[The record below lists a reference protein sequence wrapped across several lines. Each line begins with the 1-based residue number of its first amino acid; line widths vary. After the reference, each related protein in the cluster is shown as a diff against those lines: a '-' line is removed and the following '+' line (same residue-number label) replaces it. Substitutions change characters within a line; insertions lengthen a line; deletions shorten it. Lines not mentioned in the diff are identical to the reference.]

1 MLNLKDFILEAL
13 SDMDMEDYIVQALQ
27 DPERLH
33 KTYKFLTRTEFPF
46 NEYNEFLKAR
56 GLTPSDG
63 KYIRRIFKDNDDD
76 LDILLQIISK
86 SESVVLPTSEELLS
100 NPDQNIFT
108 LFENTTHISKET
120 LREIADL
127 TPPKSGVA
135 RGRFEILCCLL
146 LQDIMKNNAAPGKSS
161 DVNTDGLGKLEFKMD
176 GGRVKGQDL
185 AEPGKI
191 DSQML
196 KNIINKYF
204 NPKNKEDQAAL
215 NLIGKGNIFS
225 VKPKKQINNIQTIL
239 NDIIVKRIA
248 ETVPD
253 RGLAKELQQLLAD
266 SIIYQFD
273 PSAQSYKKDLE
284 AFFVRIWNEI
294 FDDRNK
300 EFKSEMFSKVF
311 GVIDTFFYQKSDDWD
326 CMVIFAPERKD
337 GQYTILTKDEVQ
349 DFYQI
354 WMNPKIKFTG
364 FVESGSPYG
373 FAVHIHKA

>member
-13 SDMDMEDYIVQALQ
+13 SDMDMEDYIIQALQ

-56 GLTPSDG
+56 GLTQSDG

-146 LQDIMKNNAAPGKSS
+146 LQDIMKNNTAPGKSS
-161 DVNTDGLGKLEFKMD
+161 DVNTDGLGKLEFKAD
-176 GGRVKGQDL
+176 GGRVKGHDL
-185 AEPGKI
+185 ETPKSI
-191 DSQML
+191 DNKML
-196 KNIINKYF
+196 SLVSEYFDSKNDKKELAIIKAG
-204 NPKNKEDQAAL
+204 D
-215 NLIGKGNIFS
+215 IFT
-225 VKPKKQINNIQTIL
+225 VKPKKNINNIQTVL
-239 NDIIVKRIA
+239 NDIIVKRIS
-248 ETVPD
+248 ERILND
-253 RGLAKELQQLLAD
+253 RELNKTLKQLLTQ
-266 SIIYQFD
+266 SIICQFD
-273 PSAQSYKKDLE
+273 SNVDERELSN
-284 AFFVRIWNEI
+284 FFEQIWGEI
-294 FDDRNK
+294 FDTQK
-300 EFKSEMFSKVF
+300 KQFKSEKFSRVF

-326 CMVIFAPERKD
+326 CMVIFAPERRD

-349 DFYQI
+349 NFYQI
-354 WMNPKIKFTG
+354 WTNPKIKFTG